1 MNTIVLIDGEN
12 LTYGLREL
20 ITYPTDKADR
30 SLIEGYNY
38 RGLLEEIMSDVD
50 IDQISWFGARLRVYD
65 ETPEIETKCRLVIS
79 NQAKLVNDL
88 HYQQIQFVKV
98 GYLRCR
104 PTNDDNT
111 EFKLVEKGV
120 DVGLAVELI
129 SRANPDTE
137 IVLVSSDTDL
147 IPAIKKAKQ
156 LGAKITFISYEN
168 RPIVS
173 ISRLS
178 DRTRIITAPIAKRY
192 LKNQL
197 ELS

>member
-20 ITYPTDKADR
+20 ITYPTDKANR
-30 SLIEGYNY
+30 SLIEGYDY
-38 RGLLEEIMSDVD
+38 RGLLEEIMSDVH
-50 IDQISWFGARLRVYD
+50 IDQISWFGARLRVYN
-65 ETPEIETKCRLVIS
+65 ETPELETKCRLVIS

-98 GYLRCR
+98 GYLRCH

>member
-88 HYQQIQFVKV
+88 HYQKIQFVKV

-129 SRANPDTE
+129 SRANPGTE

>member
-88 HYQQIQFVKV
+88 HYQKIQFVKV

>member
-20 ITYPTDKADR
+20 ITYPTDKANR
-30 SLIEGYNY
+30 SLIEGYDY
-38 RGLLEEIMSDVD
+38 RGLLEEIMSDVH
-50 IDQISWFGARLRVYD
+50 IDQISWFGARLRVYN

-98 GYLRCR
+98 GYLRCH

>member
-20 ITYPTDKADR
+20 IAYPADKADR
-30 SLIEGYNY
+30 SLIEGYDY
-38 RGLLEEIMSDVD
+38 RGLLEEIMSDVH
-50 IDQISWFGARLRVYD
+50 IDQISWFGARLRIYN

-88 HYQQIQFVKV
+88 RYQSIQFVKV

-104 PTNDDNT
+104 PTNDNNT
-111 EFKLVEKGV
+111 EFKLIEKGV

-129 SRANPDTE
+129 SRANPNTE
-137 IVLVSSDTDL
+137 IILVSSDTDL

-168 RPIVS
+168 KPIVS

-178 DRTRIITAPIAKRY
+178 DRTRTITAPIAKRY

-197 ELS
+197 ELN

>member
-1 MNTIVLIDGEN
+1 MNTTVLIDGEN

-88 HYQQIQFVKV
+88 HYQKIQFVKV

-129 SRANPDTE
+129 SRANPGTE